1 MKITKI
7 QLLNIIKAEISRIHE
22 GEVVDMFS
30 GDEAAQNAVEAIAR
44 ALANRA
50 EKMLD
55 ADGDGDD
62 VAVHVDHK
70 LFLSPYADIDGHGG
84 EVQALAVSVYEDYV
98 SGKAGDQAE
107 SLDSIIERIGI
118 DYFDEDIEYT
128 LEALGDDR
136 FRPPFLDQLRSDIDN
151 TPGFDE
157 KLKSMYGDNFT
168 QDEIEQAARAA
179 GYNMDR
185 SQQSKTKEMAAMQD
199 PDDVD
204 AMEAE
209 IEARMQG
216 KLVDLFGDRGDED
229 EMNEARIAHHSP
241 SPMKSIASQEVLDAI
256 RASKGQAEEDELNEA
271 AMVSLQPITPVTQEV
286 PTQEDMW
293 MRIAGIT
300 TENSEEDNS

>member
-1 MKITKI
+1 
-7 QLLNIIKAEISRIHE
+7 
-22 GEVVDMFS
+22 
-30 GDEAAQNAVEAIAR
+30 
-44 ALANRA
+44 
-50 EKMLD
+50 
-55 ADGDGDD
+55 
-62 VAVHVDHK
+62 
-70 LFLSPYADIDGHGG
+70 
-84 EVQALAVSVYEDYV
+84 
-98 SGKAGDQAE
+98 
-107 SLDSIIERIGI
+107 
-118 DYFDEDIEYT
+118 
-128 LEALGDDR
+128 
-136 FRPPFLDQLRSDIDN
+136 
-151 TPGFDE
+151 
-157 KLKSMYGDNFT
+157 MYGDNFT